1 MLRKGN
7 QFAIPFTESLPRL
20 AFLLTKDSVL
30 ITNSLDREDRYIQLQ
45 AVYFLCFCFVFKLIF
60 KSSLLWW
67 FFSRFWD
74 FLCKQQFTKIISC
87 KNKIYLFLWWG
98 HLIIFHFMK
107 HPTHAPP
114 MHQYHAWGS
123 LPFDPNPI
131 LTPPNIYATGLHDTA
146 ADDIFL
152 MVCILINWRK
162 RPKENKEKD
171 HRRDYF
177 NHSLVILFQYLLPN
191 F

>member
-1 MLRKGN
+1 MMIFEPFKGHPIGPIGGSN
-7 QFAIPFTESLPRL
+7 PCFELSTRACEATPLPTAPSHQMYIFPFH
-20 AFLLTKDSVL
+20 V
-30 ITNSLDREDRYIQLQ
+30 
-45 AVYFLCFCFVFKLIF
+45 
-60 KSSLLWW
+60 
-67 FFSRFWD
+67 
-74 FLCKQQFTKIISC
+74 
-87 KNKIYLFLWWG
+87 
-98 HLIIFHFMK
+98 
-107 HPTHAPP
+107 APP
-114 MHQYHAWGS
+114 MHQCHARCS
-123 LPFDPNPI
+123 LPIDPNPI
-131 LTPPNIYATGLHDTA
+131 LTPPNIYAMGLHDTA